1 MLPMIIGAA
10 VSALQN
16 KNAQN
21 QATAQSLG
29 QNLGNTQSREQNWDN
44 INDDELQRMTPQN
57 EGFGG
62 F

>member
-1 MLPMIIGAA
+1 MVPMIIGAA

-29 QNLGNTQSREQNWDN
+29 QNLGNTQSSEPNWEN

>member
-29 QNLGNTQSREQNWDN
+29 QNLGNAQSSEQNWDT

>member
-1 MLPMIIGAA
+1 MVPMIIGAA

-29 QNLGNTQSREQNWDN
+29 QNLGNVQSSEPNWDN